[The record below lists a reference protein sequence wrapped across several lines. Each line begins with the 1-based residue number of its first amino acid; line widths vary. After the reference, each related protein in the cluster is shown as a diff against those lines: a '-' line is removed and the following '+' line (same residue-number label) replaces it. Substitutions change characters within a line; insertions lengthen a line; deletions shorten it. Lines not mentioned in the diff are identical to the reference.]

1 MVTRVSDLTI
11 EELRLLIQETV
22 TQTLAELLRDP
33 DDGLEIRDDLRRE
46 LLEALQKSSGD
57 VATKAASDVAAQLGL
72 RW

>member
-46 LLEALQKSSGD
+46 LLEALQKSRGD